1 MKAEDLNW
9 IITWADDKIASVDIG
24 WKGLER
30 TAKWIAS
37 GKSQACEVHARRVSM
52 SELRSIDRS
61 VGIDDLVLMG
71 TEFQQ
76 RVWRSLFELT
86 HPDRVAPGLFSYT
99 EFANRCGNAK
109 AIRAIAHA
117 VGLNPIN
124 YIVPCHL
131 IVPIES
137 LRRIEEAYEEAMDTI
152 FKGRDLYVFDTFDM
166 GEYGLGRKIK
176 RSLIAYDLE
185 N

>member
-9 IITWADDKIASVDIG
+9 IITWADGKIASVDLG

-37 GKSQACEVHARRVSM
+37 GRNQACEVHTQRVGM
-52 SELRSIDRS
+52 NELRSIDRS
-61 VGIDDLVLMG
+61 VGPDDLVLMG

-76 RVWRSLFELT
+76 SVWRTLFALT
-86 HPDRVAPGLFSYT
+86 HPVRVAPGIFSYT
-99 EFANRCGNAK
+99 EFARRCGNTK
-109 AIRAIAHA
+109 AIRAVAHA

-124 YIVPCHL
+124 YIIPCHL

-137 LRRIEEAYEEAMDTI
+137 LRRIEEAYEEAIDTI

-166 GEYGLGRKIK
+166 GEYGLGRKVK

-185 N
+185 S